1 LDFFQTFESYIT
13 NHNLFQKND
22 KLLLAVSGGVD
33 SVVLCDCMHKAG
45 YDFVIAHCN
54 FQLRGDE
61 SLKDELFVK
70 ELGIRYGVEVKTIRF
85 DIEKDAVEKNIQAS
99 ARHLRYKWF
108 EEIIQQSNDNPIKAV
123 VTAHHAND
131 NIETVIMNFIKGTG
145 INGLQGM
152 RPQEGGIS
160 GIVIRPLL
168 FAKKEEVLAY
178 ATANNLVWR
187 EDQSNQSSKY
197 SRNFIRNE
205 IVPLLKT
212 KYTSV
217 EDNILS
223 NIQRFNQI
231 GLIYNQALQK
241 EIASLVEKRNNEIFI
256 PILKLLKSKVSE
268 TLIHEIIIPFNFT
281 AHQIQEVIKLL
292 NAGSG
297 KFIDSSSHR
306 ILNNR
311 NWLIISLL
319 NNSTNNQIV
328 IEKHQQEIFFN
339 NHKIYIESLGVKPVI
354 DVDLS
359 IALLDSKDIHFPLII
374 RKWKTGDY
382 FYPLGMSK
390 KKKLS
395 RFFIDSKLSKIE
407 KEKVWVIES
416 KQRIIWVVGMRI
428 DNRFKLTER
437 TDKILKLTLISSK

>member
-1 LDFFQTFESYIT
+1 MDLFQTFEAYIT
-13 NHNLFQKND
+13 NHHLFQKND
-22 KLLLAVSGGVD
+22 RLLLAVSGGVD

-61 SLKDELFVK
+61 SIKDEMFVK

-85 DIEKDAVEKNIQAS
+85 DIEKDAVQKNTQAS

-108 EEIIQQSNDNPIKAV
+108 EEIIQQSNGNPIKGV

-131 NIETVIMNFIKGTG
+131 NIETVMMNFIKGTG

-152 RPQEGGIS
+152 RPQDGGI
-160 GIVIRPLL
+160 GDIVIRPLL
-168 FAKKEEVLAY
+168 FAKKEEILAY

-187 EDQSNQSSKY
+187 EDLSNQSNKY
-197 SRNFIRNE
+197 ARNFIRNE
-205 IVPLLKT
+205 IMPLLKS
-212 KYTSV
+212 KYPSI
-217 EDNILS
+217 EDNILN
-223 NIQRFNQI
+223 NIQRFNQVSV
-231 GLIYNQALQK
+231 IYNQALQK
-241 EIASLVEKRNNEIFI
+241 EIASVVEKRDNEIFI
-256 PILKLLKSKVSE
+256 PINKLMKSKVVE
-268 TLIHEIIIPFNFT
+268 TLIYEIVTPFNFT
-281 AHQIQEVIKLL
+281 VHQIQEVIKLL

-311 NWLIISLL
+311 NWLIISPL
-319 NNSTNNQIV
+319 NNSSNNQIV
-328 IEKHQQEIFFN
+328 IEKHQQEIFFD
-339 NHKIYIESLGVKPVI
+339 NHKIKIEYLDVKPVI
-354 DVDLS
+354 DLDLS
-359 IALLDSKDIHFPLII
+359 IALLDSKDIHFPLMI

-382 FYPLGMSK
+382 FYPLGMTK

-395 RFFIDSKLSKIE
+395 RFFIDSKLSKTE

-416 KQRIIWVVGMRI
+416 NQRIIWVVGLRI
-428 DNRFKLTER
+428 DHRFKLTEQ
-437 TDKILKLTLISSK
+437 TDKILKLTLIPSK

>member
-1 LDFFQTFESYIT
+1 MDFFQTFQAYIT

-22 KLLLAVSGGVD
+22 RLLLAVSGGVD

-45 YDFVIAHCN
+45 YDFVIGHCN

-61 SLKDELFVK
+61 SLKDEIFVK
-70 ELGIRYGVEVKTIRF
+70 EMGIRYRVEVKTIRF
-85 DIEKDAVEKNIQAS
+85 DIEKDAAEKNIQVS

-108 EEIIQQSNDNPIKAV
+108 EEIIQQSNDNPIKGV

-152 RPQEGGIS
+152 RPQEGGIG

-168 FAKKEEVLAY
+168 FAKKEEVVAY

-212 KYTSV
+212 KYSSV
-217 EDNILS
+217 EDNMLN
-223 NIQRFNQI
+223 NIQRFNQVSV
-231 GLIYNQALQK
+231 IYNQALQK

-268 TLIHEIIIPFNFT
+268 TLIHEIITPFNFT

-311 NWLIISLL
+311 NWLIISPL
-319 NNSTNNQIV
+319 NNSTNNQSV
-328 IEKHQQEIFFN
+328 IEKHQQEIFFD
-339 NHKIYIESLGVKPVI
+339 NHKINIEFLDVKPTI

-359 IALLDSKDIHFPLII
+359 IALLDSKAIHFPLII

-416 KQRIIWVVGMRI
+416 NQRIIWVVGMRI
-428 DNRFKLTER
+428 DNRFRLTER
-437 TDKILKLTLISSK
+437 TSKILKLTLISSK